1 MTRALAVI
9 IAMAIALAV
18 APTAAQRICDTGV
31 MRCQQMVFGS
41 SGPPP
46 AACGTGVINLSTG
59 CTLGVLP

>member
-1 MTRALAVI
+1 MIRGLAI
-9 IAMAIALAV
+9 ITAIAVALGV

-46 AACGTGVINLSTG
+46 AACGSGVINLSTG